1 MQFRIFA
8 TLALAAAAAC
18 ASGVGGTRY
27 TQWPYEGPMMLVRNP
42 TTNTLVILARDG
54 AGRELVTA
62 RINPNRAQ
70 CFRWPFIHPIGY
82 LVAAASTTDTL
93 TSDPFRPWSA
103 DGWEWS
109 GQVEPR
115 SNPRACR

>member
-1 MQFRIFA
+1 MQLRIFA

-18 ASGVGGTRY
+18 ASGGMRH

-54 AGRELVTA
+54 SGRELVTA
-62 RINPNRAQ
+62 RINPNGTQ
-70 CFRWPFIHPIGY
+70 CFRWPFIHAIGY
-82 LVAAASTTDTL
+82 LVAAESSTDTL
-93 TSDPFRPWSA
+93 TSEPFKPWSA
-103 DGWEWS
+103 DGWEWA
-109 GQVEPR
+109 GQIEPK